1 MLTDAQ
7 FFPTLH
13 FFRCINFTSWTCICL
28 SRWVNVPAAAHDMS
42 HLRAPARPGS
52 VVEAS
57 FKSVSTDGTRHL
69 SAASAMHE
77 NTIPMERS
85 NNQLSSSVVAKS
97 GQHVSA
103 ESAAETLSVSREE
116 ILKGVIIKGI
126 VCTPPAGGGRRR
138 KESSASAGSNPFEK
152 RAAPAP
158 PSLHKAHSSAESEP
172 KTKSKNRNH

>member
-1 MLTDAQ
+1 
-7 FFPTLH
+7 
-13 FFRCINFTSWTCICL
+13 
-28 SRWVNVPAAAHDMS
+28 VNVPAAAHDMS
-42 HLRAPARPGS
+42 HLRAPARPAS
-52 VVEAS
+52 VVEAT

-69 SAASAMHE
+69 SATSAMHE
-77 NTIPMERS
+77 NTIPLEKS

-103 ESAAETLSVSREE
+103 ASAAETLSVSREE

-158 PSLHKAHSSAESEP
+158 PRLQSSAESEP